1 MSALLSCHTLIF
13 FFFFSEAS
21 CERNLDNL
29 IESLG
34 ASEYTLS
41 DGETPGPAEEMEK
54 IYQTHSDATE
64 EDEEE
69 MKELVPEDCDQEVEP
84 KDVLDEQQKE
94 EEEEEDCELM
104 PSLEDSCE
112 TDTEKVFDASGLR
125 RRHKPE

>member
-54 IYQTHSDATE
+54 IYQTHSDATG

-69 MKELVPEDCDQEVEP
+69 MKELVPKDCDQEVEP
-84 KDVLDEQQKE
+84 KDVLDEQQE
-94 EEEEEDCELM
+94 EEEEEEEQL
-104 PSLEDSCE
+104 LLQ
-112 TDTEKVFDASGLR
+112 V
-125 RRHKPE
+125 